1 LSEGRTLGRSGIE
14 VNAMSLGCWAIGG
27 LAWLAT
33 GPARAFAV
41 SVAQMAVD
49 PDTGWVTL
57 TWLTTAQDVGKSV
70 NPLAV
75 EGQIQG

>member
-1 LSEGRTLGRSGIE
+1 MGLGR
-14 VNAMSLGCWAIGG
+14 WAIGR

-49 PDTGWVTL
+49 PDTG
-57 TWLTTAQDVGKSV
+57 
-70 NPLAV
+70 
-75 EGQIQG
+75 